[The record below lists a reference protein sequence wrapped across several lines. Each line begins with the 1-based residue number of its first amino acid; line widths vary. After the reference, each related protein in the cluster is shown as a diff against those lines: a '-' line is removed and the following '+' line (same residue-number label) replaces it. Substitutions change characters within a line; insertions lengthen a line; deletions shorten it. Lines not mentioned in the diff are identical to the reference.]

1 MSTTIIRPK
10 DKKEWLQGRTQGIG
24 SSEVGTILGLNPFET
39 PYQLWRRK
47 RGMDAPVEENEAMLM
62 GHLLEDAVAQR
73 WQMATGN
80 EIIKRSAVDWIIVNN
95 ERDYLRVSP
104 DRTYWLQGMPK
115 NDKNKGILECKTTM
129 MKIDDDDI
137 PQHWFCQLQY
147 QLGVAELNEGALAW
161 LVQGRTFGS
170 KALRFDAEFY
180 AFMIEEVER
189 FWIDNIVG
197 GAEPLSINV
206 EDVML
211 KNPRHVEGK
220 KVTATAD
227 VVELVQRLRTLKD
240 AASETAKEVKEIEAE
255 LKMAI
260 GEAEALV
267 SEDGTT
273 LATWKASKDSTK
285 FDEKAFQA
293 NNPELYKQV
302 YELYHTNVQGTRRF
316 LLK

>member
-10 DKKEWLQGRTQGIG
+10 DREAWLQGRKQGIG

-62 GHLLEDAVAQR
+62 GHLLEDAVATR
-73 WQMATGN
+73 WAMATGN

-129 MKIDDDDI
+129 MKIDEDDI

-161 LVQGRTFGS
+161 LVQGRQFCY
-170 KALRFDAEFY
+170 KPLRFDAEFY
-180 AFMIEEVER
+180 AFIVEEVER
-189 FWIDNIVG
+189 FWRDNIIG
-197 GAEPLSINV
+197 GAEPLSINGRCV
-206 EDVML
+206 GTGCTFAPTESGCS
-211 KNPRHVEGK
+211 R
-220 KVTATAD
+220 
-227 VVELVQRLRTLKD
+227 
-240 AASETAKEVKEIEAE
+240 ASERGK
-255 LKMAI
+255 
-260 GEAEALV
+260 
-267 SEDGTT
+267 GTGSRT
-273 LATWKASKDSTK
+273 KNDYRGCRSTCYRRRQDTRNVESIK
-285 FDEKAFQA
+285 GHA
-293 NNPELYKQV
+293 QV
-302 YELYHTNVQGTRRF
+302 R
-316 LLK
+316 

>member
-10 DKKEWLQGRTQGIG
+10 DREAWLQGRKQGIG

-62 GHLLEDAVAQR
+62 GHLLEDAVATR
-73 WQMATGN
+73 WAMATGN

-129 MKIDDDDI
+129 MKIDEDDI

-161 LVQGRTFGS
+161 LVQGRQFNY
-170 KALRFDAEFY
+170 KPLRFDAEFY
-180 AFMIEEVER
+180 AFIVEEVER
-189 FWIDNIVG
+189 FWRDNIIG
-197 GAEPLSINV
+197 GVEPLSINV

-211 KNPRHVEGK
+211 KNPRHTEGK
-220 KVTATAD
+220 QVTATAD
-227 VVELVQRLRTLKD
+227 VLELVARLRQLKAD
-240 AASETAKEVKEIEAE
+240 AAEQAKEAKELEAE
-255 LKMAI
+255 LKMTI
-260 GEAEALV
+260 GDAEALV
-267 SEDGTT
+267 TEDGKT
-273 LATWKASKDSTK
+273 LATWKASKDTRK
-285 FDEKAFQA
+285 FDEKAFAAA
-293 NNPELYKQV
+293 NPTLHDEYMRDV
-302 YELYHTNVQGTRRF
+302 AGTRRF